1 MLYSTSTYRPPSCDR
16 TVEGWTDYAVLG
28 WWVNFGNVGYL
39 LPMTIINLA
48 SLILLLVAM
57 FRRKKGSFKDDPT
70 DPEVLVAAKPGDPVE
85 AKHDK
90 MGRRL
95 FYSADE

>member
-1 MLYSTSTYRPPSCDR
+1 M
-16 TVEGWTDYAVLG
+16 VEGSTIYTVIG
-28 WWVNFGNVGYL
+28 WSADSANIGYL
-39 LPMTIINLA
+39 LPMTIVNLA

-57 FRRKKGSFKDDPT
+57 FKRKKGSFKYDPT
-70 DPEVLVAAKPGDPVE
+70 DPEVLAAAKPGDPVE

-95 FYSADE
+95 FYSVDE